1 MVRLGERVPP
11 LGAETVLDASGDL
24 SKPITLGLSSE
35 AAEVG
40 GIELRIAGPSRQAAL
55 NWRRAGEHG
64 FLPGRRLLITLDP
77 SGAPH
82 TYQVHLAREEQWIG
96 RIAALR
102 IASTSGP
109 ARLLGVTLHK
119 PRSALR
125 PLDLRG
131 VSLPSL
137 VRDGRFEIPLTGDL
151 PRPARLEVS
160 LGILPEFQ
168 REGAKGCF
176 SIATI
181 GPGGDG
187 ARRPLY
193 DQCIPSGGPEI
204 AGWVPVRLDLDLPAE
219 GRLVFDA
226 HVEVGG
232 TRLEAGALW
241 GQPILFARRAAPGK
255 NLVLVVVDTLRTD
268 ALGAYGNR
276 QGLTPNLD
284 ALARRS
290 VRLAQLHAPAPWT
303 LPSMASLMTGLQPQT
318 HGAGRR
324 LGEEAPTGFADG
336 LHTLAWTL
344 ASQGFY
350 TSGIYKNIYLNPEF
364 GLSQGFDLYA
374 SHETMPGE
382 AGASREANAGFLVDR
397 AIEELARIEDRR
409 FFLYL
414 HLFDPHNPYEAPR
427 EWCDRV
433 ARRLEPGYRGPLGCR
448 VDRRPEGPLPAPS
461 DFAWIRALYD
471 AEVAYTDH
479 ELGRFFAALHDRG
492 LDRNTVLAF
501 ASDHGEE
508 FYDRLDQERRLGYEP
523 NSDHGHTHYEEL
535 LHVPGMIAAPGLG
548 AGVVADPVQTVDL
561 FPTLLSLAGVQPPPS
576 EGQNLSAALA
586 GAGSGSAEAPRPTPA
601 ALISGLILHGLP
613 RQAIRRAQWKLIQP
627 RRKTLPIEL
636 YDLSADPGETRDL
649 SAARPDVVQGLR
661 SLLAAQLDARRKLRL
676 QILASD

>member
-1 MVRLGERVPP
+1 
-11 LGAETVLDASGDL
+11 GDL

-35 AAEVG
+35 AAEIG
-40 GIELRIAGPSRQAAL
+40 GIELRIAGPARQAAL

-64 FLPGRRLLITLDP
+64 FLPGRRLLVTLDP

-226 HVEVGG
+226 HVEIGG

-241 GQPILFARRAAPGK
+241 GQPMLFARRAAPGK

-290 VRLAQLHAPAPWT
+290 VRLAQPHALDPSQHGLADDRPATADARRRPPARRGGADRVRRRPAHPRRDPGEPGLLHLRDLQEHLLEPRIRP
-303 LPSMASLMTGLQPQT
+303 LPGLRPLRLARDDAGRSRREPGGQRGVPGRPRDR
-318 HGAGRR
+318 GAG
-324 LGEEAPTGFADG
+324 A
-336 LHTLAWTL
+336 
-344 ASQGFY
+344 
-350 TSGIYKNIYLNPEF
+350 
-364 GLSQGFDLYA
+364 
-374 SHETMPGE
+374 
-382 AGASREANAGFLVDR
+382 
-397 AIEELARIEDRR
+397 
-409 FFLYL
+409 
-414 HLFDPHNPYEAPR
+414 
-427 EWCDRV
+427 
-433 ARRLEPGYRGPLGCR
+433 
-448 VDRRPEGPLPAPS
+448 DRRPPVLPLPPS
-461 DFAWIRALYD
+461 
-471 AEVAYTDH
+471 
-479 ELGRFFAALHDRG
+479 
-492 LDRNTVLAF
+492 
-501 ASDHGEE
+501 
-508 FYDRLDQERRLGYEP
+508 
-523 NSDHGHTHYEEL
+523 
-535 LHVPGMIAAPGLG
+535 
-548 AGVVADPVQTVDL
+548 
-561 FPTLLSLAGVQPPPS
+561 
-576 EGQNLSAALA
+576 
-586 GAGSGSAEAPRPTPA
+586 
-601 ALISGLILHGLP
+601 
-613 RQAIRRAQWKLIQP
+613 
-627 RRKTLPIEL
+627 
-636 YDLSADPGETRDL
+636 
-649 SAARPDVVQGLR
+649 LR
-661 SLLAAQLDARRKLRL
+661 SPQPL
-676 QILASD
+676 